1 MYRNTV
7 FCVGL
12 LLAGTP
18 AVAQSGTTVND
29 YSVADRVR
37 AEKAARA
44 AGFAPVAV
52 AMAQA
57 GHLFLN
63 AEKDG
68 QTHVLT
74 HRRDHRAHLWPPPSR
89 FFERGQQ
96 GARTYRRLT
105 G

>member
-1 MYRNTV
+1 MYRNAV

-18 AVAQSGTTVND
+18 AVAQSGVTVND
-29 YSVADRVR
+29 YSATERVR

-44 AGFAPVAV
+44 AGFAPIAV
-52 AMAQA
+52 VMAQA

-74 HRRDHRAHLWPPPSR
+74 VTPEGKVYAS
-89 FFERGQQ
+89 
-96 GARTYRRLT
+96 T
-105 G
+105 GILSPGPAK

>member
-52 AMAQA
+52 VMAQA

-74 HRRDHRAHLWPPPSR
+74 VTPEGKVYASTGVPSP
-89 FFERGQQ
+89 GP
-96 GARTYRRLT
+96 AK
-105 G
+105 

>member
-1 MYRNTV
+1 MYRNAV

-18 AVAQSGTTVND
+18 ALAQTGATVND
-29 YSVADRVR
+29 YSAADRAR

-44 AGFAPVAV
+44 AGFAPKAV
-52 AMAQA
+52 VMAQA

-68 QTHVLT
+68 QTYMLT
-74 HRRDHRAHLWPPPSR
+74 VTPAGKVYASTGTPLSVP
-89 FFERGQQ
+89 
-96 GARTYRRLT
+96 AR
-105 G
+105 